1 MKRRIT
7 IGVLVPSHGQVPAE
21 PPESRPIGRA
31 ALTLDSSGIDVIFG
45 DMVQSGCISGYR
57 AVPGGWEAASSV
69 PLDAAHDRFPSQ
81 LRAERYADIMTG
93 LGDIPLGN
101 PLSFTMLCRDKL
113 ETQRV
118 LSEHGVPMP
127 PVCGD
132 PDAFSGIISSWESA
146 FLKPRYGALGIGV
159 VRVLPG
165 DPMPATLPGV
175 VPSRPDPSILQAA
188 VPPPEGWCS
197 RTVRVLIQRQPEG
210 GWWSGTPVVRQSRSD
225 HVANAARGAE
235 VVPGDQA
242 LEVNVLK
249 RLSESTQT
257 LCRALDAID
266 PSGLALEVGADFVL
280 DADHRPW
287 LIELNS
293 RPRGRMEVLSVHEP
307 ERYQADHVMACTRP
321 ILRLAAAVDLT
332 R

>member
-1 MKRRIT
+1 
-7 IGVLVPSHGQVPAE
+7 VPTE
-21 PPESRPIGRA
+21 PPEARPIGRA
-31 ALTLDSSGIDVIFG
+31 ALTLASSGIDVVFG
-45 DMVQSGCISGYR
+45 DRVHSGRISGYR
-57 AVPGGWEAASSV
+57 AVPRGWEAATSV
-69 PLDAAHDRFPSQ
+69 PVDAAHDRFPSQ
-81 LRAERYADIMTG
+81 LRAKRYAAIMDG

-118 LSEHGVPMP
+118 LSKLGVPMP

-132 PDAFSGIISSWESA
+132 PSAFSGRINAWGSA

-159 VRVLPG
+159 VHVLPG
-165 DPMPATLPGV
+165 DPMPEELPGV
-175 VPSRPDPSILQAA
+175 VPDQPDPSILQAA
-188 VPPPEGWCS
+188 VRPPEGWRS
-197 RTVRVLIQRQPEG
+197 RTVRILIQREPEG

-235 VVPGDQA
+235 VAPGEQ
-242 LEVNVLK
+242 VLDAHT
-249 RLSESTQT
+249 LNQLLESTT
-257 LCRALDAID
+257 LLCSALDAID
-266 PSGLALEVGADFVL
+266 PGGLALEVGADFVL

-293 RPRGRMEVLSVHEP
+293 RPRGRMEMLSVHDP
-307 ERYQADHVMACTRP
+307 ERYKADHVMACARP